1 MLQLNIEITKTMQ
14 FIDTIDRSLVIV
26 TEIEA
31 STVAKYLSWFCYA
44 INDVL
49 ASVSVS
55 FVTNIVLRE

>member
-1 MLQLNIEITKTMQ
+1 MQ

-31 STVAKYLSWFCYA
+31 STAAKYLSWFCYA